1 VTDRYAKSL
10 DDSTAPGS
18 GQDSRPQTPQFIYH
32 LRANRSLS
40 PFDIAERLV
49 FTASY
54 DLPFQGARTGA
65 GTGSRRLQA
74 IIEDWRASTVITVQT
89 GYPFTPQLAV
99 NSLNNGGYQLPDR
112 VANGSLPANQRS
124 YRHWFNTSLNPLD
137 PARAFAIPALY
148 QYGNSGFDILRGPG
162 LANADAALG
171 RRFSVGERLRLQ
183 TRLDVFNLLNQ
194 TNFALPNRILGVES
208 AGVISHTS
216 KSARQLEVLAR
227 VEC

>member
-1 VTDRYAKSL
+1 
-10 DDSTAPGS
+10 
-18 GQDSRPQTPQFIYH
+18 
-32 LRANRSLS
+32 
-40 PFDIAERLV
+40 
-49 FTASY
+49 
-54 DLPFQGARTGA
+54 
-65 GTGSRRLQA
+65 
-74 IIEDWRASTVITVQT
+74 
-89 GYPFTPQLAV
+89 V

-112 VANGSLPANQRS
+112 IANGSLPANRRS
-124 YRHWFNTSLNPLD
+124 YRHWFNTSLSPLD

-162 LANADAALG
+162 LATVDASVG

-216 KSARQLEVLAR
+216 TSARQLEVLAR
-227 VEC
+227 VEW

>member
-1 VTDRYAKSL
+1 M
-10 DDSTAPGS
+10 
-18 GQDSRPQTPQFIYH
+18 
-32 LRANRSLS
+32 
-40 PFDIAERLV
+40 

-65 GTGSRRLQA
+65 GTGSRRLHA
-74 IIEDWRASTVITVQT
+74 IIENWRASTVITVQT
-89 GYPFTPQLAV
+89 GYPSCRKWRSTA
-99 NSLNNGGYQLPDR
+99 LNNGGYQLHDR

-124 YRHWFNTSLNPLD
+124 YRHWFNTSLDPLD
-137 PARAFAIPALY
+137 PVRAFAIPALY

-162 LANADAALG
+162 LATVDGSLG

-183 TRLDVFNLLNQ
+183 MRLDVFNLLNQ

-216 KSARQLEVLAR
+216 TSARLFEVLAR
-227 VEC
+227 VEW